1 MDNNE
6 EILQLL
12 NRLLE
17 ELHQADGNNKKGSTV
32 INIYGK
38 GSQHIDKV
46 ENQYFYGDEWHKQGK
61 NNDVTPPPDLPDTLS
76 TEKAMV
82 LWKKAQKAGFV
93 DEHYQPQLS
102 RTLSAVFANE
112 MARRLEIK
120 NKWSIFEKLWH
131 RKNMRSDYSTAQT
144 QRQSLVFRDKL
155 LKILN

>member
-38 GSQHIDKV
+38 GSQHIDHV
-46 ENQYFYGDEWHKQGK
+46 ENQYFYGDEWHKQEK

-82 LWKKAQKAGFV
+82 LWKKAQDAGFV
-93 DEHYQPQLS
+93 DNNYQPLIS

-112 MARRLEIK
+112 MARRLEIR

-131 RKNMRSDYSTAQT
+131 RKNMRSDYNTAQT
-144 QRQSLVFRDKL
+144 QRQSLEFRDKL